1 MAIKVKFMSNL
12 KGVTGTQSVKLDTS
26 FKTFEDVMNELLR
39 LYPQL
44 EDEMFYSDGTID
56 FAYQIMLNGKRL
68 MYPDDKDVK
77 VKNGDEIVFMVF
89 MAGG

>member
-1 MAIKVKFMSNL
+1 MSNL
-12 KGVTGTQSVKLDTS
+12 KGVTGTQSVNLDTS
-26 FKTFEDVMNELLR
+26 FNTFEQVMNELLR

-44 EDEMFYSDGTID
+44 KEEMFYSDGTID

-68 MYPDDKDVK
+68 MWPDDKNIK

>member
-1 MAIKVKFMSNL
+1 MATKIKFMSNL
-12 KGVTGTQSVKLDTS
+12 KGVTGTQSVNLDTS
-26 FKTFEDVMNELLR
+26 FNTFEQVMNELLR

-44 EDEMFYSDGTID
+44 KEEMFYSDGTID

-68 MYPDDKDVK
+68 MWPDDKNIK

>member
-1 MAIKVKFMSNL
+1 MAIRVKFMSNL
-12 KGVTGTQSVKLDTS
+12 KSVTGTQSVKLDSS
-26 FKTFEDVMNELLR
+26 FRTFEQVMNELLR

-44 EDEMFYSDGTID
+44 IDEMFYSDGTID
-56 FAYQIMLNGKRL
+56 FAYQIILNGKRL
-68 MYPDDKDVK
+68 MWPDDKDVK